1 MISKGTIVFWIICM
15 VLILVCLA
23 LMTVF
28 EIQYRKRIR
37 EIEIDRLKRIYG
49 EKYWLFTDE
58 KKGV

>member
-1 MISKGTIVFWIICM
+1 M